1 MKKVC
6 VLLMI
11 LASVLCFSCT
21 NEEKEL
27 RERIYKLENQVKRLQ
42 TELAVCEAEK
52 QKLQD
57 MMF

>member
-11 LASVLCFSCT
+11 LVCVSCFSCT

-27 RERIYKLENQVKRLQ
+27 KGKIYRLENQVKRLQ